1 MNASQTESRQIPSS
15 ASVHQVDPAA
25 SIDNARKEP
34 IFASPASNSRIP
46 THDMIGD
53 EATAERAAE
62 RVMLVGLAYIG
73 MLF

>member
-1 MNASQTESRQIPSS
+1 MNASQTESGQIASS

-25 SIDNARKEP
+25 SIDNARNEST
-34 IFASPASNSRIP
+34 FASPASHFRKP

-53 EATAERAAE
+53 EATAEWAAE
-62 RVMLVGLAYIG
+62 RVVLVGLAYIG